1 MLTPTQTALV
11 KATVP
16 ALEAHGETIT
26 RHFYASMFAAH
37 PELLNIFNPANQ
49 KTGRQARSLAAS
61 VLAYAAHI
69 DRPEVLGG
77 MVERIGHKH
86 VSLEVQPEHYPIV
99 GEHLLGAIASVL
111 GDAATPEILDAW
123 GAAYGQLAD
132 IMIGVEG
139 GMYRAGAE
147 QPGGWRGFKP
157 FRVAR
162 KAQESQVIAS
172 LVLEPVDGQP
182 LPPFRPGQYLSVR
195 VRVPGQGTVQIRQY
209 SLSDAPNGQSYRIA
223 VKRELPPVD
232 EPFAPSGLI
241 SNYLHDEVQEGD
253 ELPIHMPAGDFF
265 LQESDRP
272 VVLLSGGVGITPML
286 SMLNALVASGS
297 TRPVVFVHAALGQ
310 AYHAF
315 REHVNEVTRTHP
327 NVRKV
332 VFYTDVT
339 AEDRPGEH
347 HDVAGLIRLEALRP
361 LLPGGDAEFYS
372 CGPEGFTKA
381 VEDILDRLD
390 VPAARRFTE
399 TFGPS
404 QSFAPVL
411 VPAGAAG

>member
-1 MLTPTQTALV
+1 MLTPEQLATV

-16 ALEAHGETIT
+16 ALELHGETIT

-61 VLAYAAHI
+61 ILAYGAYI
-69 DRPEVLGG
+69 DRPEVLGP
-77 MVERIGHKH
+77 MVGRIATKH
-86 VSLEVQPEHYPIV
+86 VSLEVLPEHYPIV
-99 GEHLLGAIASVL
+99 GEHLLKAIAAVL
-111 GDAATPEILDAW
+111 GEAATPEILDAW
-123 GAAYGQLAD
+123 AAAYGQLAD

-139 GMYRAGAE
+139 QMYKGAAE
-147 QPGGWRGFKP
+147 QPGGWHGFKP

-162 KAQESQVIAS
+162 KVQESSVITS

-182 LPPFRPGQYLSVR
+182 LPPFQPGQYLSLKVQ
-195 VRVPGQGTVQIRQY
+195 VPGRDTSQIRQY
-209 SLSDAPNGQSYRIA
+209 SLSDAPNGQTYRIS
-223 VKRELPPVD
+223 VKRELAPVG
-232 EPFAPSGLI
+232 EPFAPGGLI

-253 ELPIHMPAGDFF
+253 ELLVHTPAGDFF
-265 LQESDRP
+265 LQDSDRP

-286 SMLNALVASGS
+286 SMLNALVASGPA
-297 TRPVVFVHAALGQ
+297 RPVVFVHAALGQ
-310 AYHAF
+310 GYHAF
-315 REHVNEVTRTHP
+315 REHVNEVARTHP

-332 VFYTDVT
+332 VYYTDVT

-347 HDVAGLIRLEALRP
+347 HDEAGLIRLETLRP
-361 LLPGGDAEFYS
+361 YLPAGDTEYYY
-372 CGPEGFTKA
+372 CGPEGFTRA
-381 VEDILDRLD
+381 VEGILDRLEI
-390 VPAARRFTE
+390 PAERRFTE

-411 VPAGAAG
+411 LGVR